1 MIIDFKLFKTGEQLP
16 YGLLYVIEQIPG
28 LVVYGD
34 QTETLKRGY
43 WPSYNVAF
51 YPEIYEKSGC
61 KHAFELLLRFVLMT
75 QQINTLSI
83 SSARHI
89 HTSLHRAP

>member
-1 MIIDFKLFKTGEQLP
+1 MAGTYNNQYMIIDFKLFKTGEQLP

-61 KHAFELLLRFVLMT
+61 MYMYLTHGTDRVCMF
-75 QQINTLSI
+75 LSPF
-83 SSARHI
+83 R
-89 HTSLHRAP
+89 